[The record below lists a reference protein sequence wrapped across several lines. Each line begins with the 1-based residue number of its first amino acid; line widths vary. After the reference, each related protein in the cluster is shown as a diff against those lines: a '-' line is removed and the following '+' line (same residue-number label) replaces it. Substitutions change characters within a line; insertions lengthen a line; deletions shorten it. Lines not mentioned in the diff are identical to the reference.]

1 MSARLGKNPIPNVQ
15 WKSQPLKQV
24 TSQIKRNGREPNTT
38 TDTKSMFFPQP
49 LKIYRRELCT
59 NSTETG
65 CNPRISQSVDL
76 LQMPNGY
83 TITDNAVNAGLVNV
97 LDITAVTNKSQNGD
111 CLIPADQRTKHAYV
125 CAEENAKRRVRS
137 SGMIR
142 RTFNTG
148 NNSDPTYFTNTNQ
161 YLVSRARTFKQNQ
174 YTHIRNDN
182 PSLLAEDTL
191 YSPKTYSSNGISHCK
206 RTQIISGVNDT
217 FYYFWTTFDTDPN
230 NFSDVVNKINTNPGV
245 FGKINSYN
253 NCFRVVIPPG
263 DYSISELQQIFTSKL
278 IFHKNYYIEKSTG
291 KFVFLLKIIFNTIHQ
306 KIELQCYS
314 DKIVSDTEKY
324 DVPTHNGYVVGTPVR
339 RYSHRPAFYFPQ
351 NSKFAEMV
359 GFQSAKAYPT
369 NAEGSLEI
377 QSDVSV
383 GMLSS
388 SYIHILPLYNI
399 VHYKPSNS
407 RFATQGAV
415 SSSARS
421 LRVKYDTVIGNN
433 AEFKNTYDVV
443 LGGALS
449 FGTSQNIYTIKDR
462 IGYPN
467 KRTPVL
473 CHSSSQVKCST

>member
-1 MSARLGKNPIPNVQ
+1 MSARLGKNPIPNVH
-15 WKSQPLKQV
+15 WKGEPLKQV
-24 TSQIKRNGREPNTT
+24 TSQIKRNGRDANTT

-65 CNPRISQSVDL
+65 CNPRISQSIDL

-97 LDITAVTNKSQNGD
+97 LDITDVTNKSQNGD
-111 CLIPADQRTKHAYV
+111 CRIPADQRTKHAYV
-125 CAEENAKRRVRS
+125 CVEENAKRRVRS

-206 RTQIISGVNDT
+206 RTQIIEGVNDT
-217 FYYFWTTFDTDPN
+217 FYYFWTTFVPSD
-230 NFSDVVNKINTNPGV
+230 FADVVNAINTNPAGFDV
-245 FGKINSYN
+245 QNSY
-253 NCFRVVIPPG
+253 NCFRVIIPPG
-263 DYSISELQQIFTSKL
+263 DYFISELQQIFTSKL
-278 IFHKNYYIEKSTG
+278 ILNNHYYIEKATG
-291 KFVFLLKIIFNTIHQ
+291 KLVFLLKIIFNTIHQ

-324 DVPTHNGYVVGTPVR
+324 DVPTHNGNVIGTTVGE
-339 RYSHRPAFYFPQ
+339 SSCRPAFYFPQ
-351 NSKFAEMV
+351 NSKFAEMI

-369 NAEGSLEI
+369 NTNGSLEI
-377 QSDVSV
+377 QSEVSV
-383 GMLSS
+383 GVLSS
-388 SYIHILPLYNI
+388 SYIHILPSYNI

-467 KRTPVL
+467 KRIPVL